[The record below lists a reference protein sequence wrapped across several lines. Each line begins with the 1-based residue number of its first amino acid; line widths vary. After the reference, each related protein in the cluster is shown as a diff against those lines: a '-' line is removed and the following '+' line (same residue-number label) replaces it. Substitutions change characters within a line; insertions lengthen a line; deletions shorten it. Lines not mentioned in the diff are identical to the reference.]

1 MKIIQQNDYIV
12 NKWAGGITR
21 QLYITPN
28 GSSLA
33 DRNFDLRI
41 SSAVI
46 ELTSSTFSDFT
57 GYTRYIMPLA
67 GNIELQVE
75 GKAVK
80 LEQDKPYR
88 FSGSDH
94 VTSTN
99 SSGAIDFNVIVRK
112 NIKVDVRAVQEL
124 HLPLNQRQ
132 AIVFALNNTTL
143 NGITLLTHDTAI
155 VDEQELALTGHAV
168 VILL

>member
-46 ELTSSTFSDFT
+46 DLTSSTFSDFT
-57 GYTRYIMPLA
+57 G
-67 GNIELQVE
+67 
-75 GKAVK
+75 
-80 LEQDKPYR
+80 
-88 FSGSDH
+88 
-94 VTSTN
+94 
-99 SSGAIDFNVIVRK
+99 
-112 NIKVDVRAVQEL
+112 
-124 HLPLNQRQ
+124 
-132 AIVFALNNTTL
+132 
-143 NGITLLTHDTAI
+143 
-155 VDEQELALTGHAV
+155 
-168 VILL
+168 